1 MKRIGVIANC
11 NKPHSA
17 AILKR
22 LAAKAGPA
30 GLQLFT
36 CDQTGELLPEA
47 ERLDAGRIA
56 GQVDVMM
63 ALGGDGTMLS
73 TVRLL
78 NGTDTPV
85 LGVNLGSLGF
95 LTSVTEEHLEH
106 AVDVLVERKFS
117 LSERTLV
124 DCVVLRE
131 DREVA
136 RYTSLNDVVVG
147 WGSSSR
153 VLTLGVSIDDDDVA
167 QYVCD
172 GLIVSTPTGSTGHS
186 LSAGGPIMHPESP
199 VFTVNVICPHS
210 LSARPL
216 VVPDRSAIRV
226 RILDTPPNKRPLL
239 SADGQGEF
247 VLETGD
253 RLEMSKNPHQVRFV
267 HLPEYSYFSV
277 LRQKLHWRGS
287 SGGGVDAENTR

>member
-11 NKPHSA
+11 RKPHSA

-22 LAAKAGPA
+22 LEQKARSL
-30 GLQLFT
+30 GLILVT
-36 CDQTGELLPEA
+36 ADHTGDHLSDS
-47 ERLDAGRIA
+47 ERTDMDRMANE
-56 GQVDVMM
+56 VDVIM

-78 NGTDTPV
+78 NGSATPV

-95 LTSVTEEHLEH
+95 MTSVTEEELEH
-106 AVDVLVERKFS
+106 AVDVLVERKFT

-124 DCVVLRE
+124 DCVLFRGNK
-131 DREVA
+131 EVA
-136 RYTSLNDVVVG
+136 RYTSLNDIVVG
-147 WGSSSR
+147 WGASSR
-153 VLTLGVSIDDDDVA
+153 VLTLGVSIDEDDVA

-186 LSAGGPIMHPESP
+186 LSAGGPIVHPESP
-199 VFTVNVICPHS
+199 VFTVNVICPHT

-216 VVPDRSAIRV
+216 VVPDRSVIRV
-226 RILDTPPNKRPLL
+226 RILDIPQKKQPLL

-247 VLETGD
+247 VLEAGD
-253 RLEMSKNPHQVRFV
+253 CLEMRKNPHRARFV

-287 SGGGVDAENTR
+287 SREDLRSKK

>member
-11 NKPHSA
+11 NKPHSEA
-17 AILKR
+17 ALKR
-22 LAAKAGPA
+22 LANKARDA
-30 GLQLFT
+30 GIVLVT
-36 CDQTGELLPEA
+36 CDQTGDLLPDPD
-47 ERLDAGRIA
+47 RVDPDRIA
-56 GQVDVMM
+56 EGVDVMM

-78 NGTDTPV
+78 NGADTPV

-95 LTSVTEEHLEH
+95 LTSVTEEALEH
-106 AVDVLVERKFS
+106 AVDVLDQGQFA
-117 LSERTLV
+117 LSERTLI
-124 DCVVLRE
+124 DCSIIRDE
-131 DREVA
+131 KPVA

-147 WGSSSR
+147 WGTSSR
-153 VLTLGVSIDDDDVA
+153 VLILGVSIDDDDVA

-216 VVPDRSAIRV
+216 VVPDRSDIRV
-226 RILDTPPNKRPLL
+226 RIVDTPKNKQALL

-253 RLEMSKNPHQVRFV
+253 RLELRKHPHRARFV
-267 HLPEYSYFSV
+267 LLPEYSYFSV

-287 SGGGVDAENTR
+287 SSRDE

>member
-1 MKRIGVIANC
+1 MGIVLVT
-11 NKPHSA
+11 S
-17 AILKR
+17 
-22 LAAKAGPA
+22 
-30 GLQLFT
+30 
-36 CDQTGELLPEA
+36 DQTGDLLPDA
-47 ERLDAGRIA
+47 EHVEVDRFAE
-56 GQVDVMM
+56 QVDVMM
-63 ALGGDGTMLS
+63 ALGGDGTMLR
-73 TVRLL
+73 TVRIL
-78 NGTDTPV
+78 NGANTPV

-95 LTSVTEEHLEH
+95 MTSVTEEALEH
-106 AVDVLVERKFS
+106 AVEVLVRKDFT

-124 DCVVLRE
+124 DCVIFRR
-131 DREVA
+131 DRDVA

-147 WGSSSR
+147 WGASSR
-153 VLTLGVSIDDDDVA
+153 VLTLGVSIDEDDVA

-186 LSAGGPIMHPESP
+186 LSAGGPIVHPESP
-199 VFTVNVICPHS
+199 VFTVNVICPHT

-226 RILDTPPNKRPLL
+226 QVLDIPGNKRPLL

-247 VLETGD
+247 VLEAGD
-253 RLEMSKNPHQVRFV
+253 RLEMSKHPHCARFI

-287 SGGGVDAENTR
+287 SRDEIGSIK